1 MLGPMEI
8 GVLGATGPAGRGVVA
23 RLASLGHDVIAGSR
37 QRKRAEQLVQELR
50 DRWGERVATLRAG
63 VNDEAAAAR
72 DLVVVATTWEAAL
85 ETTQAHA
92 GPLAGKVVVAMANG
106 LRKVNREFV
115 VVPTKEGSLAAAMQA
130 AAPEARVVAALQHVP
145 ALALGDLDHELAT
158 DVVVCADDD
167 AARQL
172 VIDLLDTIPGVRAFD
187 GGSLANAAG
196 VEAFAAPLLTV
207 NLRHHGEYTLRLAG
221 EERGR

>member
-37 QRKRAEQLVQELR
+37 QRTRAEQLVEELR
-50 DRWGERVATLRAG
+50 EQWGDRVATLRPG
-63 VNDEAAAAR
+63 VNDEAAAAP

-85 ETTQAHA
+85 ETTRAHA
-92 GPLAGKVVVAMANG
+92 SQLAGKVVIAMANA
-106 LRKVNREFV
+106 LRKVGREFV
-115 VVPTKEGSLAAAMQA
+115 VVPTKEGSIAAAMQA
-130 AAPEARVVAALQHVP
+130 AAPESRVVAALQHVP
-145 ALALGDLDHELAT
+145 AQALGDLDHELAT

-172 VIDLLDTIPGVRAFD
+172 VIQLLDTIPGVRAFD

-196 VEAFAAPLLTV
+196 VEAFAAPLLTA
-207 NLRHHGEYTLRLAG
+207 NLRHRAEYTLRLAG

>member
-37 QRKRAEQLVQELR
+37 QRTRAEQLVEELR
-50 DRWGERVATLRAG
+50 EQWGDRVATLRPG
-63 VNDEAAAAR
+63 VNDEAAAAP

-85 ETTQAHA
+85 ETTRAHA
-92 GPLAGKVVVAMANG
+92 SQLAGKVVIAMANA
-106 LRKVNREFV
+106 LRKVGREFV
-115 VVPTKEGSLAAAMQA
+115 VVPTKEGSIAAAMQA
-130 AAPEARVVAALQHVP
+130 AAPESRVVAALQHVP
-145 ALALGDLDHELAT
+145 AQALGDLDHELAT

-172 VIDLLDTIPGVRAFD
+172 VIQLLDTIPGVRAFD

-196 VEAFAAPLLTV
+196 VEAFAAPLLTA
-207 NLRHHGEYTLRLAG
+207 NLRHRGEYTLRLAG

>member
-8 GVLGATGPAGRGVVA
+8 GVIGATGPAGRGVVA

-37 QRKRAEQLVQELR
+37 QRARAEQLVDELR
-50 DRWGERVATLRAG
+50 EQWGERVATLRPG
-63 VNDEAAAAR
+63 VNDEAAAAP

-85 ETTQAHA
+85 ETTRAHA
-92 GPLAGKVVVAMANG
+92 SQLAGKVVIAMANG
-106 LRKVNREFV
+106 LRKVDREFV

-145 ALALGDLDHELAT
+145 AKALGDLDHELAT
-158 DVVVCADDD
+158 DVIVCADDD

-172 VIDLLDTIPGVRAFD
+172 VIELLDTIPGVRAFD

-196 VEAFAAPLLTV
+196 VEAFAAPLLTA
-207 NLRHHGEYTLRLAG
+207 NLRHRGEYTLRLAG

>member
-37 QRKRAEQLVQELR
+37 QRKRAQQLVEELR
-50 DRWGERVATLRAG
+50 EQWGERVATLRPG

-85 ETTQAHA
+85 ETTKAHA
-92 GPLAGKVVVAMANG
+92 RPLAGKVVVAMANG

-145 ALALGDLDHELAT
+145 AQALGDLDHELAT

-207 NLRHHGEYTLRLAG
+207 NLRHRGEFTLRLAG